1 MMSRRLLFLPL
12 ALCLVLAA
20 FLLWYGLTTPL
31 SPQSAL
37 ASAYTT
43 TTGLHSAHI
52 VMEQIMHTSQEDR
65 PVTRVWY
72 AEGDFQFPD
81 RMQMTARYD
90 GQTMEMV
97 TIGRKVYTRS
107 AGQSTWQVQDLPLFV
122 PVSFADVPTPDL
134 KSMLEQMKMAGNV
147 EQLPDEEIDG
157 VLCLRYR
164 WQVDFGRARQQFR
177 QQLNTQDPEVKAWS
191 EALDRMEVESP
202 PGIDYWIGKQDYR
215 VRQFRMHYVV
225 SMPTTLGPSGGVIS
239 RSPFSTTVTA
249 RLSEFDKPVYIK
261 PPVESSP

>member
-1 MMSRRLLFLPL
+1 MMSRRWLFLPL
-12 ALCLVLAA
+12 ALCLGLAA
-20 FLLWYGLTTPL
+20 FFLWYGLTTPL

-43 TTGLHSAHI
+43 TTGLQSAHI
-52 VMEQIMHTSQEDR
+52 VMEQIMQTSQEGR

-81 RMQMTARYD
+81 RMQMTTRYD
-90 GQTMEMV
+90 GQDMEMV

-107 AGQSTWQVQDLPLFV
+107 AGQSTWQVQNLPPFV
-122 PVSFADVPTPDL
+122 PVSFADVPAPDL

-177 QQLNTQDPEVKAWS
+177 QQLNAQDPEVKTWL
-191 EALDRMEVESP
+191 ETLDRMEVKSQ
-202 PGIDYWIGKQDYR
+202 PGLDYWLGKQDHL
-215 VRQFRMHYVV
+215 VRQFRMHYVFN
-225 SMPTTLGPSGGVIS
+225 MPMPSGPAGGVLS
-239 RSPFSTTVTA
+239 SSPYSMTLTVRFSD
-249 RLSEFDKPVYIK
+249 FNQPVYIQ